1 MSRPIQAIID
11 HAALRHNFAVA
22 RNHSGEAKLF
32 AVVKANGYGHGLLRV
47 ANALSE
53 ADGFAVLTGEEALQ
67 LRDAGFDQPI
77 LLLEGF
83 FSADEL
89 PLIAEYRLTPVIHTI
104 EQVDSLLRSG
114 LPMRLPIFLKCNTG
128 MNRLGFGERAFA
140 GALAALQ
147 RSPQIGS
154 ITLMT
159 HFANADEAAGIA
171 AQLRVFND
179 VTNGAELPVS
189 LANSAALLRFPE
201 ARGDVVRAGILL
213 YGACSYGET
222 GPCDLGL
229 KPAMTLQSRIIAIQ
243 MLKIGDQVG
252 YGGDFIARRKMRIG
266 VVACGYADGYPRHA
280 PSGTPVAID
289 GQKSETVG
297 RVSMDMLCVDLTHLP
312 QAGIGSP
319 VVLWGADPLV
329 TEVAASAGTNAYE
342 LLCALAARVPVIEH
356 GAR

>member
-1 MSRPIQAIID
+1 MTRPIQAIID

-22 RNHSGEAKLF
+22 RSHSGQAKLF

-47 ANALSE
+47 ANALSD
-53 ADGFAVLTGEEALQ
+53 ADGFAVLTVEEALQ
-67 LRDAGFDQPI
+67 LRDAGFDQTI

-89 PLIAEYRLTPVIHTI
+89 PLIAEYGLTPVIHTI
-104 EQVDSLLRSG
+104 EQVDSLLRCG
-114 LPMRLPIFLKCNTG
+114 LPMRLPIFIKCNTG
-128 MNRLGFGERAFA
+128 MNRLGFSERAFA
-140 GALAALQ
+140 GALTALR
-147 RSPQIGS
+147 RSPQVGS

-159 HFANADEAAGIA
+159 HFANADEASGIA
-171 AQLRVFND
+171 AQLRIFND
-179 VTNGAELPVS
+179 IANDVKLPVS

-201 ARGDVVRAGILL
+201 ARGDVVRAGIML
-213 YGACSYGET
+213 YGACGYSDF
-222 GPCDLGL
+222 GPRELGL
-229 KPAMTLQSRIIAIQ
+229 EPAMTLHSRIIAIQ

-252 YGGDFIARRKMRIG
+252 YGGDFTAQRKMRIG

-280 PSGTPVAID
+280 PSGTPVTVD
-289 GQKSETVG
+289 GEKSATVG
-297 RVSMDMLCVDLTHLP
+297 RVSMDMICVDLTHLP
-312 QAGIGSP
+312 QASIGSP

-342 LLCALAARVPVIEH
+342 LLCALATRVPVIEH